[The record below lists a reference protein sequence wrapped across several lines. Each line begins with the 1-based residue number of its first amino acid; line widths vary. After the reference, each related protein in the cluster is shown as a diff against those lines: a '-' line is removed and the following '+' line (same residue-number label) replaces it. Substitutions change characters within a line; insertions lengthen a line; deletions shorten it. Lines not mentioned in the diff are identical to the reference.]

1 MPDSIDPPPRTVN
14 IAEYLFTRLSQLG
27 CTACHGVPGDFSLR
41 MLDFVHSSGVQW
53 VGNCNELNAGY
64 AADAYAR
71 LRGLGALCTTFGVG
85 ELSAVN
91 AVAGSYAERVPV
103 VHVVGTPGRRSQ
115 REGMLLHHTL
125 GNGDFRVFARIHKEI
140 TIAQTN
146 LLDPITAPAEIDR
159 VLATCYKDSQPVY
172 IQLPTDMVDKPV
184 DASLLET
191 PIDTRPHASDAG
203 AEDLALQIVLD
214 KIYGAE
220 RPVFL
225 IDGAAQR
232 RRILPAVNALIR
244 KAPLPVF
251 VAPMGK
257 GTVDEDLPNFVGLY
271 AGAGSHP
278 EVSSALESSDL
289 VITIGTIQSDLNTA
303 GFTYQFSK
311 LNTID
316 IEYDCVAV
324 GYAKFEKVYFKSF
337 VPRLEKAL
345 EVERLSSHALRIP
358 RRVAAAAPSAADTT
372 PNHLVAS
379 PSSSSSSTPPTAEEK
394 EKEDLITHE
403 YLWPRLSTF
412 LHENDILITEA
423 GTSFMGIWET
433 HLPRNVTLINQILWS
448 SIGYGV
454 GAAQGAAL
462 YAQERGQNQR
472 VICFEGDG
480 SFQLTCQE
488 LSTILHHELDVIMF
502 VIENDGYEIERWVHG
517 PEAHYNDIPRWQ
529 YAKLPE
535 VLTMPEAE
543 GGKKVKTW
551 KVRGRAELEKLLSD
565 EEGFGKGKGLQF
577 VEMHM
582 ARGDAPKNLR
592 EFAVNAAKRN
602 NNVS

>member
-1 MPDSIDPPPRTVN
+1 M
-14 IAEYLFTRLSQLG
+14 
-27 CTACHGVPGDFSLR
+27 
-41 MLDFVHSSGVQW
+41 
-53 VGNCNELNAGY
+53 
-64 AADAYAR
+64 
-71 LRGLGALCTTFGVG
+71 
-85 ELSAVN
+85 
-91 AVAGSYAERVPV
+91 
-103 VHVVGTPGRRSQ
+103 
-115 REGMLLHHTL
+115 
-125 GNGDFRVFARIHKEI
+125 
-140 TIAQTN
+140 
-146 LLDPITAPAEIDR
+146 
-159 VLATCYKDSQPVY
+159 
-172 IQLPTDMVDKPV
+172 TD
-184 DASLLET
+184 
-191 PIDTRPHASDAG
+191 IFFF
-203 AEDLALQIVLD
+203 LQ
-214 KIYGAE
+214 
-220 RPVFL
+220 
-225 IDGAAQR
+225 
-232 RRILPAVNALIR
+232 ILPAVNALIR

-271 AGAGSHP
+271 AGAASHP
-278 EVSSALESSDL
+278 EVAAALESSDL

-337 VPRLEKAL
+337 VPKLEQAL
-345 EVERLSSHALRIP
+345 EVEKLSSCALEIFP
-358 RRVAAAAPSAADTT
+358 KKIAAAAAEDTT
-372 PNHLVAS
+372 LSNNLIA
-379 PSSSSSSTPPTAEEK
+379 SSSSTPPTEEEK

-412 LHENDILITEA
+412 LRSNDILITET

-433 HLPRNVTLINQILWS
+433 LLPRNVTLINQILWS

-462 YAQERGQNQR
+462 YAREHNNQNPNSQQR

-488 LSTILHHELDVIMF
+488 LSTIMRLELDVIMF

-517 PEAHYNDIPRWQ
+517 PEAHYNDIQKWQ
-529 YAKLPE
+529 YSKIPE
-535 VLTMPEAE
+535 VLTVPEEEE
-543 GGKKVKTW
+543 GENKKKKKVKTW
-551 KVRGRAELEKLLSD
+551 KVRGRRELEELLRD
-565 EEGFGKGKGLQF
+565 EEGFGRGKGLQVSFFSFFFFLFSFFFFFLCGDDDDDDVLTKILPSKKF

-602 NNVS
+602 STK

>member
-1 MPDSIDPPPRTVN
+1 MFVD
-14 IAEYLFTRLSQLG
+14 FTMLTDIFSQ
-27 CTACHGVPGDFSLR
+27 
-41 MLDFVHSSGVQW
+41 
-53 VGNCNELNAGY
+53 
-64 AADAYAR
+64 
-71 LRGLGALCTTFGVG
+71 
-85 ELSAVN
+85 
-91 AVAGSYAERVPV
+91 
-103 VHVVGTPGRRSQ
+103 
-115 REGMLLHHTL
+115 
-125 GNGDFRVFARIHKEI
+125 
-140 TIAQTN
+140 
-146 LLDPITAPAEIDR
+146 
-159 VLATCYKDSQPVY
+159 
-172 IQLPTDMVDKPV
+172 
-184 DASLLET
+184 
-191 PIDTRPHASDAG
+191 
-203 AEDLALQIVLD
+203 
-214 KIYGAE
+214 
-220 RPVFL
+220 
-225 IDGAAQR
+225 
-232 RRILPAVNALIR
+232 ILPAVNALIR

-271 AGAGSHP
+271 AGAASHP
-278 EVSSALESSDL
+278 EVASALESSDL

-337 VPRLEKAL
+337 VPKLEQAL
-345 EVERLSSHALRIP
+345 EVEKLSCCALEIPKRI
-358 RRVAAAAPSAADTT
+358 AAAAADTT
-372 PNHLVAS
+372 TSNDLIA
-379 PSSSSSSTPPTAEEK
+379 SSSSSSTPPTEEEK

-412 LHENDILITEA
+412 LRSNDILITET

-433 HLPRNVTLINQILWS
+433 LLPRNVTLINQILWS

-462 YAQERGQNQR
+462 YAREHNLQNPNSQQR

-488 LSTILHHELDVIMF
+488 LSTIMRLELDVIMF

-517 PEAHYNDIPRWQ
+517 PEAHYNDIQRWQ
-529 YAKLPE
+529 YSKLPE
-535 VLTMPEAE
+535 VLTVEEE
-543 GGKKVKTW
+543 GENKKRKVKTW
-551 KVRGRAELEKLLSD
+551 KVRGRRELEELLRD
-565 EEGFGKGKGLQF
+565 EEGFGRGKGLQVSFFLFFSLLFFAFFFFSFLLPFHTDDANERVFLPSKKF

-602 NNVS
+602 STK